1 MPAGG
6 GAEDAPA
13 ACPGDPAPPAAAT
26 LPAPDVSAM
35 DGFAPGAAAAADPC
49 EDGMSALT
57 RRAALGAAA
66 ALPALALLP
75 PQAAGQAAPTAPPA
89 PPRFAAPPGERPLF
103 GASQWTLPNG
113 LTVLHAENRRAP
125 VVAHY
130 VFYSAGAGE
139 DPAGK
144 SGLAH
149 FLEHMMFKGS
159 RNVASGVFSRRVA
172 REGGQDNAFTSR
184 DVTAYHQHVEATR
197 LALVAGMEADRMAT
211 ALFPA
216 DEIEAE
222 RQVVQEER
230 RQRTES
236 TPRGRFREA
245 WDAAFWGR
253 QHWRG
258 RPLIGWPDEIAA
270 LSRDDMLE
278 FYRRY
283 YTPANAT
290 LVVTGAISRDE
301 LAKLAEQDYGGI
313 QGRPAPYDKARRDR
327 APSPSVPQDDRLVQR
342 DPSVREAVF
351 LRGWIAPSLP
361 AGGEAAR
368 HCDALE
374 VLSHLLGGGQGSR
387 LHKALVES
395 GLAVSAG
402 CAYDGDAIGI
412 GNLEIYVTPRR
423 EASTAAI
430 EAAVAAETT
439 RLLDQGVTESEV
451 ARSSRQLTAG
461 TLLALDSLGTA
472 PRILGSA
479 LANGMPLESIEYWPA
494 RIRAVTRA
502 QVEAAARFVLARP
515 AMSGWLLPEGAA

>member
-1 MPAGG
+1 
-6 GAEDAPA
+6 
-13 ACPGDPAPPAAAT
+13 
-26 LPAPDVSAM
+26 
-35 DGFAPGAAAAADPC
+35 
-49 EDGMSALT
+49 MSRRTALS
-57 RRAALGAAA
+57 AAA
-66 ALPALALLP
+66 ALPVLAALP
-75 PQAAGQAAPTAPPA
+75 PAWAAEPAPTPSFPPV
-89 PPRFAAPPGERPLF
+89 PPEERPLF
-103 GASQWTLPNG
+103 GASLWTMPNG
-113 LTVLHAENRRAP
+113 LTVVHAENRRSP

-130 VFYSAGAGE
+130 LFYSAGAGE

-159 RNVASGVFSRRVA
+159 ENVPSGAFSRRVA

-197 LALVAGMEADRMAT
+197 LALVAGMEADRMRS

-216 DEIEAE
+216 AEIEAE

-258 RPLIGWPDEIAA
+258 RPLIGWPEDIAA
-270 LSRDDMLE
+270 LTRDDMLE
-278 FYRRY
+278 FFRRY

-290 LVVTGAISRDE
+290 LVVTGALSREE
-301 LAKLAEQDYGGI
+301 LARLAEQDYGGI
-313 QGRPAPYDKARRDR
+313 AGRPAPYPKGQRGR
-327 APSPSVPQDDRLVQR
+327 APAPPAPLEERLVR
-342 DPSVREAVF
+342 REPTLQEAAF
-351 LRGWIAPSLP
+351 LRGWIAPTQL
-361 AGGEAAR
+361 GGSGESR
-368 HCDALE
+368 HSHPLE

-387 LHKALVES
+387 LHKALVQS

-402 CAYDGDAIGI
+402 CAYDGDSIGA
-412 GNLEIYVTPRR
+412 GSLEIFITPRR
-423 EASTAAI
+423 DIPAARLEEAVTAEI
-430 EAAVAAETT
+430 ESI
-439 RLLDQGVTESEV
+439 LSKGVTDAEV
-451 ARSSRQLTAG
+451 ERSIRQLTAG

-472 PRILGSA
+472 PRILGGG
-479 LANGMPLESIEYWPA
+479 LAAGLPLAEIEYWPA

-502 QVEAAARFVLARP
+502 QVEEAARAVLGKP
-515 AMSGWLLPEGAA
+515 SMSGWLLPEGAA

>member
-1 MPAGG
+1 
-6 GAEDAPA
+6 
-13 ACPGDPAPPAAAT
+13 
-26 LPAPDVSAM
+26 
-35 DGFAPGAAAAADPC
+35 
-49 EDGMSALT
+49 MSPLS

-75 PQAAGQAAPTAPPA
+75 TGSAAEPVAAPAAPPA
-89 PPRFAAPPGERPLF
+89 GTPPALAERPLF
-103 GASQWTLPNG
+103 GASLWTLPNG
-113 LTVLHAENRRAP
+113 LTVVHAENRRAP

-130 VFYSAGAGE
+130 VFYSTGAGE

-159 RNVASGVFSRRVA
+159 PKVASGAFSRLVA

-184 DVTAYHQHVEATR
+184 DVTAYHQHVEASR
-197 LALVAGMEADRMAT
+197 LALVAGMEADRMGA

-236 TPRGRFREA
+236 TPRGRFREQ

-258 RPLIGWPDEIAA
+258 RPLIGWPEDIAA
-270 LSRDDMLE
+270 LTRDDMLE
-278 FYRRY
+278 FFRAY

-290 LVVTGAISRDE
+290 LVVTGAIDRDA

-313 QGRPAPYDKARRDR
+313 QGRPAPYDKAIRAR
-327 APSPSVPQDDRLVQR
+327 APAPSQPQDDRLVVR
-342 DPSVREAVF
+342 DPTVREAVF
-351 LRGWIAPSLP
+351 LRGWVAPFLP
-361 AGGEAAR
+361 GGGDQAR
-368 HCDALE
+368 HAYPLE
-374 VLSHLLGGGQGSR
+374 VLAHLLGSGQGSR
-387 LHKALVES
+387 LHKALVTT

-402 CAYDGDAIGI
+402 CSYDGDSVGC
-412 GNLEIYVTPRR
+412 GSFEIFVTPRR
-423 EASTAAI
+423 ETSTAAI
-430 EAAVAAETT
+430 EAAIAAEIAT
-439 RLLDQGVTESEV
+439 LLADGVTEAEAV
-451 ARSSRQLTAG
+451 RAIRQLTAG
-461 TLLALDSLGTA
+461 TLLALDSLGAA
-472 PRILGSA
+472 PRILGGA
-479 LANGMPLESIEYWPA
+479 LAVGLPLDAVEHWPA
-494 RIRAVTRA
+494 RIRAVTRP
-502 QVEAAARFVLARP
+502 QLEAAARLVFSKP

>member
-1 MPAGG
+1 MP
-6 GAEDAPA
+6 D
-13 ACPGDPAPPAAAT
+13 
-26 LPAPDVSAM
+26 L
-35 DGFAPGAAAAADPC
+35 C
-49 EDGMSALT
+49 EDGMSAIT

-75 PQAAGQAAPTAPPA
+75 PGVAAQPA
-89 PPRFAAPPGERPLF
+89 PAPSPQPAFTPPPGERPLF
-103 GASQWTLPNG
+103 GASLWTLPNG
-113 LTVLHAENRRAP
+113 LTVVHAENRRAP

-139 DPAGK
+139 DPEGR

-159 RNVASGVFSRRVA
+159 RNVPSGVFSRRVA

-258 RPLIGWPDEIAA
+258 RPLIGWPEEIAA
-270 LSRDDMLE
+270 LSRADMLE
-278 FYRRY
+278 FYQRY

-290 LVVTGAISRDE
+290 LLVSGAISREE
-301 LAKLAEQDYGGI
+301 LAKLAEQDYGAI
-313 QGRPAPYDKARRDR
+313 QGRPAPHDKARRQR
-327 APSPSVPQDDRLVQR
+327 PPLPAAPLQERLVQR
-342 DPSVREAVF
+342 DPTVREAAF
-351 LRGWIAPSLP
+351 LRGWAAPSLP

-368 HCDALE
+368 HSDPLE
-374 VLSHLLGGGQGSR
+374 VLSHILGGGQGSR
-387 LHKALVES
+387 LHKALVEG

-402 CAYDGDAIGI
+402 CAYDGDAIGT
-412 GNLEIYVTPRR
+412 GSLEIFVTPRR
-423 EASTAAI
+423 ETTTAAL
-430 EAAVAAETT
+430 EAAVAAEVA
-439 RLLDQGVTESEV
+439 RLLDQGVTEAEV
-451 ARSSRQLTAG
+451 ARAIRQLTAG
-461 TLLALDSLGTA
+461 TLLALDGLGAA
-472 PRILGSA
+472 PRILGGA
-479 LANGMPLESIEYWPA
+479 LAVGLPLDVVEYWPA

-515 AMSGWLLPEGAA
+515 SMLGWLLPEGAA